1 MYVELLYVNVN
12 WLTVGRGMRWS
23 PHNGTGKEERRPHNG
38 QPQKERGL
46 AKFFKKMK
54 KVSQKVVVIKKVVL

>member
-1 MYVELLYVNVN
+1 MYVEQLSVNVN

-23 PHNGTGKEERRPHNG
+23 PHNGTREEERRHYNERHE
-38 QPQKERGL
+38 KERGL
-46 AKFFKKMK
+46 TKFFTKMK